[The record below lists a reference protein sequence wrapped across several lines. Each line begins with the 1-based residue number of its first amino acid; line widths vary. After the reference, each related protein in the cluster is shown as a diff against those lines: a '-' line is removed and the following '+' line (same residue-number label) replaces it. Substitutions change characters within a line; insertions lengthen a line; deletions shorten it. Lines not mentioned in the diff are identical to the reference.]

1 MRGGKFCRRE
11 CQSGKQ
17 ILVSVDDLLGNLDVQ
32 ERVAPRERSLMLIL
46 VAVGR
51 DQVRAVR
58 GTVDGNF
65 ALRTAADG
73 ADLLALRRTE
83 SCCFSFLTDRTGH
96 GRPPR
101 LARQTRRILPR
112 RLKDQTPKRQNCGE
126 PWFGRRNESAWHRRA
141 AGENFCRELREGR
154 RNDRPRRS

>member
-17 ILVSVDDLLGNLDVQ
+17 ILVSVDDLLGNLDVHEWGVLRQ
-32 ERVAPRERSLMLIL
+32 RSLMLVL
-46 VAVGR
+46 VAVAR

-73 ADLLALRRTE
+73 ADFLALRRTE

-96 GRPPR
+96 CRPPR
-101 LARQTRRILPR
+101 L
-112 RLKDQTPKRQNCGE
+112 
-126 PWFGRRNESAWHRRA
+126 
-141 AGENFCRELREGR
+141 LR
-154 RNDRPRRS
+154 